1 MSRKELEAALDFIL
15 NRADE
20 AEFEVI
26 KKACARRV
34 NDRSS
39 FAKIGG
45 LGPQGAARK
54 MADDIQDQ
62 MGVSLEG
69 IRSTVR
75 DFVEDII
82 RKNAPEVSEEELAEL
97 LDAYVPDPSTSAQR
111 KAPPSKIPPDALLGM
126 VKQFVEYSEGAMPP
140 SKQQELWESM
150 PRWQDG
156 YWAAFPA
163 EVKAIV
169 KAYLEGKI
177 DAETFSTA
185 LLSILGL

>member
-54 MADDIQDQ
+54 MADDIQSR
-62 MGVSLEG
+62 MGVSMEG

-75 DFVEDII
+75 GFVEDII
-82 RKNAPEVSEEELAEL
+82 RKNAPEITEEQLAEL
-97 LDAYVPDPSTSAQR
+97 LDAYVPDPSTAAAK
-111 KAPPSKIPPDALLGM
+111 KAPPSQIPPDALLGM
-126 VKQFVEYSEGAMPP
+126 VRQFVEYSEGVMPP
-140 SKQQELWESM
+140 SKQRELWESM
-150 PRWQDG
+150 PRWQDE

-163 EVKAIV
+163 EVKALV
-169 KAYLEGKI
+169 KAYLERKI
-177 DAETFSTA
+177 NAETFSTA